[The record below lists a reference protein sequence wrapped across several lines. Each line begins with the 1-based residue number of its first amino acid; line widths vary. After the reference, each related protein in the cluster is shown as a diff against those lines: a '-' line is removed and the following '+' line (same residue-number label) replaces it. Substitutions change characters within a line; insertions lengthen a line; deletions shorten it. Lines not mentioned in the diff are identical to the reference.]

1 MSRPK
6 KENLDYFPFD
16 VSFFTDRKIRAL
28 KGRFGSDGVLV
39 YLYLLCEIYGNYGYY
54 TVLDEDLIL
63 CMSDDL
69 GLEENL
75 TRQIVA
81 FLLSRSLL
89 QRLDNKLAK
98 SDTAVSAKSIQR
110 RYQEAKK
117 GAKRDVSVEA
127 ERWLLEKSETLSFI
141 KVYPKNGFSEKNDGK
156 SEKNHDKTDIN
167 HTKER
172 KGKESKAKDRKEETK
187 PYGTHGNVR
196 LTDSEYAVL
205 VGKSSSSVVEKYI
218 EKMDSWSDKNGKAIK
233 NAFERISQWLEKD
246 YGEHQGGSNSDSERQ
261 DGTLTNWQKNAIG
274 FNPNELGFGESDRD
288 IEIKYSEVL

>member
-1 MSRPK
+1 
-6 KENLDYFPFD
+6 
-16 VSFFTDRKIRAL
+16 
-28 KGRFGSDGVLV
+28 
-39 YLYLLCEIYGNYGYY
+39 
-54 TVLDEDLIL
+54 
-63 CMSDDL
+63 MSDDL

-141 KVYPKNGFSEKNDGK
+141 KVYPKNGFSEKNGSK
-156 SEKNHDKTDIN
+156 SEKNPDKSEIN
-167 HTKER
+167 STKER
-172 KGKESKAKDRKEETK
+172 KEKERKVKDRKEEETK
-187 PYGTHGNVR
+187 QYGTHGNVR

-205 VGKSSSSVVEKYI
+205 VGKSSSFVVEKYI
-218 EKMDSWSDKNGKAIK
+218 EKMDSWSEKNGKAIR
-233 NAFERISQWLEKD
+233 NAFERISQWIEKD
-246 YGEHQGGSNSDSERQ
+246 YGERQ

-274 FNPNELGFGESDRD
+274 FNPNDLGFGES
-288 IEIKYSEVL
+288 EGEK